1 MQKNISFLTLFL
13 LSSCAVANN
22 QAIHI
27 PTDDSQRLISQNL
40 SMTTKDFMSLYMSD
54 NVNHRRLAEMYL
66 VGVIDSSEGN
76 SWCSFDIASPNAIQ
90 EQAYLG
96 LKETLKNMPSTRASK
111 SITSKLNKLLPCKE
125 QK

>member
-1 MQKNISFLTLFL
+1 MKKNISFLTLFL
-13 LSSCAVANN
+13 LSSCAIAGN

-27 PTDDSQRLISQNL
+27 PSDDSQRLISQNL
-40 SMTTKDFMSLYMSD
+40 SMTTENFMALYMSD

-66 VGVIDSSEGN
+66 VGVIDSSEGKT
-76 SWCSFDIASPNAIQ
+76 WCGFNIASPNAIQ

-96 LKETLKNMPSTRASK
+96 LKETLKSKPSTRASK
-111 SITSKLNKLLPCKE
+111 SIISKLNKLLPCKE

>member
-1 MQKNISFLTLFL
+1 MKKYISFLALFL
-13 LSSCAVANN
+13 LSSCAIADN

-27 PTDDSQRLISQNL
+27 PSDDSQRLISQNL
-40 SMTTKDFMSLYMSD
+40 SMTTEDFMVLYMSD

-66 VGVIDSSEGN
+66 IGVIDSSEGIT
-76 SWCSFDIASPNAIQ
+76 WCSFNIASPNAIQ

-96 LKETLKNMPSTRASK
+96 LQETLKTKPSTRASK
-111 SITSKLNKLLPCKE
+111 SIISKLNKYLPCKE

>member
-1 MQKNISFLTLFL
+1 MKKSISLLTLFL
-13 LSSCAVANN
+13 LSSCAIAEN

-27 PTDDSQRLISQNL
+27 PSDNSQRLISQNL
-40 SMTTKDFMSLYMSD
+40 SMTTENFMTLYMSD

-66 VGVIDSSEGN
+66 VGVIDSSEGKT
-76 SWCSFDIASPNAIQ
+76 WCGFNIASPNAIQ

-96 LKETLKNMPSTRASK
+96 LKETLKSKPSTRASK
-111 SITSKLNKLLPCKE
+111 SIISKLNKLLPCKE